1 MEPNAENSCRRDAIK
16 EKLRQNFDGKI
27 VRKDLTKKIKEGANV
42 PVYVLE
48 FLLGQYCSSDDE
60 AIIEKGVQ
68 NVKHIL
74 EEAGL
79 SMANI
84 VKTTVFLAD
93 MSLFADM
100 NKVYAT
106 YFEGD
111 FPARSAVAVKALP
124 KDALVEI
131 ECIAVR

>member
-68 NVKHIL
+68 NVKRI
-74 EEAGL
+74 
-79 SMANI
+79 
-84 VKTTVFLAD
+84 LAD
-93 MSLFADM
+93 NFVRPDEAQKILSQLRKNLLCFIRSD
-100 NKVYAT
+100 KV
-106 YFEGD
+106 
-111 FPARSAVAVKALP
+111 
-124 KDALVEI
+124 
-131 ECIAVR
+131 VRQNVLYILHAFFNNSFVI